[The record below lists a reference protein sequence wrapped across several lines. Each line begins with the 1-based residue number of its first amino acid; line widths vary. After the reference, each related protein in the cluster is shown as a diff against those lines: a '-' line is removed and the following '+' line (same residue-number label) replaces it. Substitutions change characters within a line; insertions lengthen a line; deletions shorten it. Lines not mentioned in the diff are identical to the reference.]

1 MLTLGG
7 FFVFTIRLLYI
18 FDPES
23 SSMKKLYFLFVMAF
37 IGFRSNAQIINIPDT
52 NFKTKLLQA
61 STTNSIAKDNFGSPL
76 KIDTNNDS
84 EIQVSEALLVY
95 RLTVS
100 YAAIADLTGIGSF
113 TNLKQLYCENNQLT
127 SLNVSNLT
135 HLELVHCQNNQVLAG
150 TLDVSMLLSLKELN
164 CNNNSL
170 TSLNLSGLVNIEN
183 LYCSQNNLS
192 ILNVASLVHLKN
204 LFCSDNQ
211 LTYLDVNSLTT
222 LEKLYFDF
230 NHLPNVAINN
240 LVNLTELSCAGN
252 EIQAI
257 DLSPFSQLIV
267 LQCNSN
273 LLTSLDLSNLNN
285 LTVLNCA
292 INPLTVLDVSNLN
305 ELVYLQFEYSQ
316 IHTIDLTNLANLN
329 ELYCNDSGMTS
340 LDLTHNPNIYTLNC
354 QNNSLTSL
362 DISNAH
368 YSVDLNCS
376 SNLLTTLNLK
386 NGNTDTLIISS
397 NPNLEYICADD
408 AETPDVQNAITS
420 NFPNCHVNSYCTFTP
435 GGDYYSIEGKNR
447 EDSNHNGCDVNDIAY
462 PNLKLQFSN
471 GASIADLIADAS
483 GNYHYDV
490 QAGAY
495 TITPLLGEAAAYYS
509 VTPETTTVSFPTTST
524 SFIQDFC
531 ITSNGPYN
539 DLDILMI
546 PVTNARPGFDTT
558 YLVRYRNKG
567 TTIQNGSVT
576 LNFDDAVLDFISASL
591 TPDNQ
596 TTNNLSW
603 SFTNLQP
610 FEYRQLFLTLNVNSP
625 TETPAVNDGDG
636 LIFMTT
642 IVGADDETPADN
654 TSIFYQL
661 VVNSLDPNDKTCL
674 EGTTIPITAVSKN
687 LHYVIRFEN
696 TGTANAENIV
706 VKDMIDTTKYDINS
720 LVSMSGSAA
729 FSTRITHTNQ
739 VEFIFEN
746 INLPFDDT
754 HNDGYVAF
762 KIKTKPT
769 LVVGDSFSN
778 TANIYFDYNA
788 PIVTNTAT
796 TTIQSLGNVD
806 FDFNTVFTLAPVPAK
821 SSLTLTAK
829 QKTTIS
835 SISIYNTLGQLV
847 QVGTNPKET
856 IDVSDL
862 KTGSY
867 FIKILSDKGTATGKF
882 IKE

>member
-1 MLTLGG
+1 
-7 FFVFTIRLLYI
+7 
-18 FDPES
+18 
-23 SSMKKLYFLFVMAF
+23 MKNLYFLFVITL
-37 IGFRSNAQIINIPDT
+37 IGFLANAQIINIPDA
-52 NFKTKLLQA
+52 NFKTRLLQS
-61 STTNSIAKDNFGSPL
+61 STTSSIAKDNFGASI
-76 KIDTNNDS
+76 KIDTNNDN

-100 YAAIADLTGIGSF
+100 YAAITDLTGIGSF
-113 TNLKQLYCENNQLT
+113 TNLKQLFCENNQLT
-127 SLNVSNLT
+127 SLNVSTLT
-135 HLELVHCQNNQVLAG
+135 HLELLNCQNNQLLAG
-150 TLDVSMLLSLKELN
+150 ALDVSMLPSLKELN

-170 TSLNLSGLVNIEN
+170 TSLNVNGLVNLEN

-192 ILNVASLVHLKN
+192 NLNVASLVHLKY
-204 LFCSDNQ
+204 LSCSDNQ
-211 LTYLDVNSLTT
+211 LTSLDVNNLTT

-252 EIQAI
+252 EILAL

-267 LQCNSN
+267 LQCNGN

-292 INPLTVLDVSNLN
+292 INPLTTLDVSNLS

-316 IHTIDLTNLANLN
+316 IHTIDLTNLVNLN

-340 LDLTHNPNIYTLNC
+340 LDLTHNPNIYTLYC

-362 DISNAH
+362 DISNAL

-376 SNLLTTLNLK
+376 TNLLATLNLK
-386 NGNTDTLIISS
+386 NGNTDTFIISN

-408 AETPDVQNAITS
+408 VETPDVQDAIS
-420 NFPNCHVNSYCTFTP
+420 SDLPNCHVNSYCTFTP
-435 GGDYYSIEGKNR
+435 GGDYYTIEGKNR
-447 EDSNHNGCDVNDIAY
+447 EDSNHNGCDLNDIAY

-471 GASIADLIADAS
+471 GTATADLIPDAS

-509 VTPETTTVSFPTTST
+509 VTPESATVSFPNTATT
-524 SFIQDFC
+524 FVQDFC

-539 DLDILMI
+539 DLEIMMI
-546 PVTNARPGFDTT
+546 PVSNARPGFDSS

-567 TTIQNGSVT
+567 TTIQNGSFT
-576 LNFDDAVLDFISASL
+576 IYFDDAVLDFVSASIM
-591 TPDNQ
+591 PDNQ
-596 TTNNLSW
+596 TPNNLNW
-603 SFTNLQP
+603 NFTNLQP
-610 FEYRQLFLTLNVNSP
+610 FEYQQLFLTLNVNSP
-625 TETPAVNDGDG
+625 LETPAVNDGDG

-674 EGTTIPITAVSKN
+674 EGPTISPSAVGTDV
-687 LHYVIRFEN
+687 HYVIRFEN
-696 TGTANAENIV
+696 TGTANAQNIV

-720 LVSMSGSAA
+720 LVPMSGSAA
-729 FSTRITHTNQ
+729 FSTRITNTNQ

-746 INLPFDDT
+746 INLPFDDAT
-754 HNDGYVAF
+754 NDGYVAF

-778 TANIYFDYNA
+778 TANIYFDYNT

-796 TTIQSLGNVD
+796 TTIETLGNVD
-806 FDFNTVFTLAPVPAK
+806 FDFNTFFTLAPVPAK

-847 QVGTNPKET
+847 QVITNPAET
-856 IDVSDL
+856 IDVSEL
-862 KTGSY
+862 KAGNY
-867 FIKILSDKGTATGKF
+867 FIKVVSDKGTATGKF

>member
-1 MLTLGG
+1 
-7 FFVFTIRLLYI
+7 
-18 FDPES
+18 
-23 SSMKKLYFLFVMAF
+23 MKKLYFLFVTAF
-37 IGFRSNAQIINIPDT
+37 IGCISNAQIINIPDA
-52 NFKTKLLQA
+52 NFKTRLLQS
-61 STTNSIAKDNFGSPL
+61 STTSSIAKDNFGASI
-76 KIDTNNDS
+76 KIDTNNDN

-100 YAAIADLTGIGSF
+100 YAAIADLTGLGSF
-113 TNLKQLYCENNQLT
+113 TNLKQLFCENNQLT
-127 SLNVSNLT
+127 SLNVSPLT
-135 HLELVHCQNNQVLAG
+135 QLELLNCQNNQVLTGA
-150 TLDVSMLLSLKELN
+150 LDVSMLPSLKELN

-170 TSLNLSGLVNIEN
+170 TSLNVNGLINLEN
-183 LYCSQNNLS
+183 LYCGQNNLS
-192 ILNVASLVHLKN
+192 NLNVASLVHLKY
-204 LFCSDNQ
+204 LACSDNQ
-211 LTYLDVNSLTT
+211 LTSLEVNNLTT
-222 LEKLYFDF
+222 LEKLYFDY
-230 NHLPNVAINN
+230 NNLPNVAINN
-240 LVNLTELSCAGN
+240 LINLTELSCAGN

-267 LQCNSN
+267 LQCNGN

-285 LTVLNCA
+285 LQVLNCA
-292 INPLTVLDVSNLN
+292 VNPLTALDVSNLT
-305 ELVYLQFEYSQ
+305 ELLYLQFEYSQ

-340 LDLTHNPNIYTLNC
+340 LDLTHNPNIYTLFC

-362 DISNAH
+362 DISNAL

-376 SNLLTTLNLK
+376 SNLLSTLNLK
-386 NGNTDTLIISS
+386 NGNTDTFILSN

-408 AETPDVQNAITS
+408 AETPDVQDAITS
-420 NFPNCHVNSYCTFTP
+420 DLPNCHVNSYCTFTP
-435 GGDYYSIEGKNR
+435 GGDYYTIEGKNR
-447 EDSNHNGCDVNDIAY
+447 EDSNHNGCDLNDIAY

-471 GASIADLIADAS
+471 GTATADLIPDAS

-495 TITPLLGEAAAYYS
+495 TVTPLLGEAAAYYS
-509 VTPETTTVSFPTTST
+509 VTPESATVSFPNTANSVV
-524 SFIQDFC
+524 QDFC

-539 DLDILMI
+539 DLDIMMI
-546 PVTNARPGFDTT
+546 PVSNARPGFDAT

-567 TTIQNGSVT
+567 TTTQNGSFT
-576 LNFDDAVLDFISASL
+576 INFDDAVLDFVSASIM
-591 TPDNQ
+591 PDNQ
-596 TTNNLSW
+596 NPNNLNW
-603 SFTNLQP
+603 NFTNLQP
-610 FEYRQLFLTLNVNSP
+610 FEYQQLFLTLNVNSP
-625 TETPAVNDGDG
+625 LETPAVNDGDG
-636 LIFMTT
+636 LLFMTT
-642 IVGADDETPADN
+642 IVAADDETPADN

-674 EGTTIPITAVSKN
+674 EGPTISPSAVGTDV
-687 LHYVIRFEN
+687 HYVIRFEN

-720 LVSMSGSAA
+720 LVPMSGSAA
-729 FSTRITHTNQ
+729 FSTRITNTNQ
-739 VEFIFEN
+739 VEFVFEN
-746 INLPFDDT
+746 INLPFDDA

-796 TTIQSLGNVD
+796 TTVQVLGNT
-806 FDFNTVFTLAPVPAK
+806 DFNFTNAFTLAPVPTK
-821 SSLTLTAK
+821 STLTLTAN
-829 QKTTIS
+829 QKSTIS
-835 SISIYNTLGQLV
+835 SISIYNALGQVV
-847 QVGTNPKET
+847 QVITNPNET

-867 FIKILSDKGTATGKF
+867 FIKIVSDKGTANGKF

>member
-1 MLTLGG
+1 
-7 FFVFTIRLLYI
+7 
-18 FDPES
+18 
-23 SSMKKLYFLFVMAF
+23 MKKLSSLFALAF
-37 IGFRSNAQIINIPDT
+37 IGFIANAQIINIPDA
-52 NFKTKLLQA
+52 NFKTRLLQ
-61 STTNSIAKDNFGSPL
+61 SNTGNSIAKDNFGGSI
-76 KIDTNNDS
+76 KIDTNDDGQ
-84 EIQVSEALLVY
+84 IQTSEALQVY

-100 YAAIADLTGIGSF
+100 YAAIADLTGVGSF
-113 TNLKQLYCENNQLT
+113 TNLKQLFCENNQLT
-127 SLNVSNLT
+127 SLNVSSLT
-135 HLELVHCQNNQVLAG
+135 HLELLNCQNNQVLTGA
-150 TLDVSMLLSLKELN
+150 LDVSMLPSLKELN

-170 TSLNLSGLVNIEN
+170 TSLNVYGLVNLEN

-192 ILNVASLVHLKN
+192 SLNVTSLVHLKY
-204 LFCSDNQ
+204 LSCGDNQ
-211 LTYLDVNSLTT
+211 LTSLDVNNLTT

-252 EIQAI
+252 EIQAL
-257 DLSPFSQLIV
+257 DLSPFGQLIV
-267 LQCNSN
+267 LQCNGN
-273 LLTSLDLSNLNN
+273 LLTSLDLNNLNN
-285 LTVLNCA
+285 LQVLNCA
-292 INPLTVLDVSNLN
+292 VNPLTALDVSNLT

-316 IHTIDLTNLANLN
+316 IHTIDLNNLVNLN

-340 LDLTHNPNIYTLNC
+340 LDLTHNPNIYTLYC

-362 DISNAH
+362 DISNAL

-376 SNLLTTLNLK
+376 SNLLATLNLK
-386 NGNTDTLIISS
+386 NGNTDTFILSN

-408 AETPDVQNAITS
+408 AETPDVQDAIS
-420 NFPNCHVNSYCTFTP
+420 SDLPNCHVNSYCTFTP
-435 GGDYYSIEGKNR
+435 GGDYYTIEGKNR

-471 GASIADLIADAS
+471 GTTTADLIPDAS

-509 VTPETTTVSFPTTST
+509 VTPESATVSFPNTAT
-524 SFIQDFC
+524 SFVQDFC

-539 DLDILMI
+539 DLDIMMVPI
-546 PVTNARPGFDTT
+546 TNARPGFDAT
-558 YLVRYRNKG
+558 YLIRYRNKG
-567 TTIQNGSVT
+567 TTIQNGSFT
-576 LNFDDAVLDFISASL
+576 INFDDAILDFVSAST

-596 TTNNLSW
+596 TPNNLNW
-603 SFTNLQP
+603 NFTNLQP
-610 FEYRQLFLTLNVNSP
+610 FEYGQLFLTLNLNSP
-625 TETPAVNDGDG
+625 IETPPVNDGDG
-636 LIFMTT
+636 LLFMTT
-642 IVGADDETPADN
+642 IAADDDETPADN

-674 EGTTIPITAVSKN
+674 EGPTISPSAVGTDV
-687 LHYVIRFEN
+687 HYVIRFEN
-696 TGTANAENIV
+696 TGTANAQNIV

-720 LVSMSGSAA
+720 LVPMSGSAA
-729 FSTRITHTNQ
+729 FSTRITNNNQ

-746 INLPFDDT
+746 INLPFDDA

-788 PIVTNTAT
+788 PIVTNIAT
-796 TTIQSLGNVD
+796 TTVQVLGNAD
-806 FDFNTVFTLAPVPAK
+806 FDFTNAFTLAPVPTK
-821 SSLTLTAK
+821 NSLSLTAK
-829 QKTTIS
+829 QKLTIS
-835 SISIYNTLGQLV
+835 SISIYNALGQLV
-847 QVGTNPKET
+847 QVTTNPSET
-856 IDVSDL
+856 IDVSAL
-862 KTGSY
+862 KTGTY
-867 FIKILSDKGTATGKF
+867 FIKVISEKGTANGKF